1 MLGLRDEVP
10 QGEKEMTPQQKRCLK
25 LVSTYTRGTTGAKLD
40 RDHGWPS
47 AHKRL
52 TELADMG
59 MVTCIGTE
67 RTFGSRT
74 ASRVWIVS
82 KKGLKEL

>member
-1 MLGLRDEVP
+1 
-10 QGEKEMTPQQKRCLK
+10 MTPQQKKCLA
-25 LVSTYTRGTTGAKLD
+25 LVKMYTRGTTGAKLD
-40 RDHGWPS
+40 AHFGWPS

-59 MVTCIGTE
+59 LIKCIGTE

-74 ASRVWIVS
+74 ASRVWVLS
-82 KKGLKEL
+82 PKGLKELAR